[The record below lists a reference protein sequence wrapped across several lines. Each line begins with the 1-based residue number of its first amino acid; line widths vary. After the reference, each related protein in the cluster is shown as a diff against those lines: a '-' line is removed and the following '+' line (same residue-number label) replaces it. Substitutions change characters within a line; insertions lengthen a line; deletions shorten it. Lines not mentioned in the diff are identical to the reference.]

1 MTEEF
6 VKNSII
12 KYLSRKEWG
21 TNLHFGNLRER
32 GVDIKVR
39 HNRYPRYFLIECKG
53 QGISRGSSEGAFINS
68 LGQIITRMKSGG
80 TTRYYY
86 GLGLPEKSAKIALRR
101 LPWQV
106 AKKLLLYVFS
116 VNENGAVSKY
126 AWQDLKKSAKI
137 RKISPPKKLDSQASS
152 RGIG

>member
-1 MTEEF
+1 MSEDF
-6 VKNSII
+6 VKTAII
-12 KYLSRKEWG
+12 KWLSRNSWG
-21 TNLHFGNLRER
+21 TNLQFGGLREH

-39 HNRYPRYFLIECKG
+39 HNLYSRYFFIECKG
-53 QGISRGSSEGAFINS
+53 QGIGRGSSEVSFVYS
-68 LGQIITRMKSGG
+68 LGQIISRMKTGG

-116 VNENGAVSKY
+116 VNQSGDVQRYSWVE
-126 AWQDLKKSAKI
+126 LKKNQVQLGKVRIKSLK
-137 RKISPPKKLDSQASS
+137 
-152 RGIG
+152 

>member
-1 MTEEF
+1 MTEEY

-21 TNLHFGNLRER
+21 TNLQFGGLRER

-39 HNRYPRYFLIECKG
+39 HNRYSRYFLIECKG
-53 QGISRGSSEGAFINS
+53 QGTGRGSSEVAFVYS
-68 LGQIITRMKSGG
+68 LGQIISRMKSSG

-86 GLGLPEKSAKIALRR
+86 GLGLPEISAKIALRR

-116 VNENGAVSKY
+116 AGQAGSVKQYS
-126 AWQDLKKSAKI
+126 WQDLRKVQRLKK
-137 RKISPPKKLDSQASS
+137 
-152 RGIG
+152 

>member
-12 KYLSRKEWG
+12 KFLSCSEWG
-21 TNLHFGNLRER
+21 TNLQFGSLRER

-39 HNRYPRYFLIECKG
+39 HNRYSRYFLIECRG
-53 QGISRGSSEGAFINS
+53 QGVGRGSSEVAFVYS
-68 LGQIITRMKSGG
+68 LGQIISRMKSSG

-101 LPWQV
+101 L
-106 AKKLLLYVFS
+106 
-116 VNENGAVSKY
+116 
-126 AWQDLKKSAKI
+126 
-137 RKISPPKKLDSQASS
+137 R
-152 RGIG
+152 

>member
-1 MTEEF
+1 MSEEF

-12 KYLSRKEWG
+12 RYLSRNEWG
-21 TNLHFGNLRER
+21 TNLQFGALHDH

-39 HNRYPRYFLIECKG
+39 HNRYSRYFLIECKG
-53 QGISRGSSEGAFINS
+53 QGIGRGSNEVAFVYS
-68 LGQIITRMKSGG
+68 LGQIISRMKSSGL
-80 TTRYYY
+80 TRYYY

-116 VNENGAVSKY
+116 VTTDGKVTKY
-126 AWQDLKKSAKI
+126 TWQDLKKVQHTLSLK
-137 RKISPPKKLDSQASS
+137 PKVLAS
-152 RGIG
+152 

>member
-1 MTEEF
+1 MSEEF
-6 VKNSII
+6 VKNTII
-12 KYLSRKEWG
+12 KYLSRNEWG
-21 TNLHFGNLRER
+21 TNLQFGRLHEQ

-39 HNRYPRYFLIECKG
+39 HNRYSRYFLIECKG
-53 QGISRGSSEGAFINS
+53 QGINRGSSEVAFIYS
-68 LGQIITRMKSGG
+68 LGQIISRMKSGG

-116 VNENGAVSKY
+116 VTSDGKVIRY
-126 AWQDLKKSAKI
+126 GWQDLKKSQ
-137 RKISPPKKLDSQASS
+137 SVKKKQMPTKLLK
-152 RGIG
+152 

>member
-6 VKNSII
+6 VKNTII
-12 KYLSRKEWG
+12 RYLSRNEWG
-21 TNLHFGNLRER
+21 TNLQFGSLREP

-39 HNRYPRYFLIECKG
+39 HNRYSRYFLIECKG
-53 QGISRGSSEGAFINS
+53 QGEGRSSSEVSFVYS
-68 LGQIITRMKSGG
+68 LGQIISRMKSNG

-116 VNENGAVSKY
+116 VTADGKVTRY
-126 AWQDLKKSAKI
+126 AWQDLKVAQDSLKKTKKTAK
-137 RKISPPKKLDSQASS
+137 
-152 RGIG
+152 

>member
-21 TNLHFGNLRER
+21 TNLQFGSLRER
-32 GVDIKVR
+32 GIDIKVR
-39 HNRYPRYFLIECKG
+39 HNRYSRYFLIECKG
-53 QGISRGSSEGAFINS
+53 QGIGQSSSEVAFVYS
-68 LGQIITRMKSGG
+68 LGQIISRMKSSG

-86 GLGLPEKSAKIALRR
+86 GLGLPEISAKIALRR

-106 AKKLLLYVFS
+106 AKKLLLYIFS
-116 VNENGAVSKY
+116 VDQEGNVKQHS
-126 AWQDLKKSAKI
+126 WQDLKKVQ
-137 RKISPPKKLDSQASS
+137 RLKK
-152 RGIG
+152 